1 MYHLQAL
8 QERATINILDFPFAG
23 VTRKRY
29 CKKELF
35 KAICHGEKLN
45 WYWQKL
51 DKHLSWP
58 QFLQQ
63 NRKDFLIVY
72 HKKAR
77 CC

>member
-8 QERATINILDFPFAG
+8 QERATINILDLPFAG

-45 WYWQKL
+45 WY
-51 DKHLSWP
+51 
-58 QFLQQ
+58 
-63 NRKDFLIVY
+63 
-72 HKKAR
+72 
-77 CC
+77 